1 MLFLV
6 GFVVVISSVIG
17 GHVMHHG
24 NVVVLWQPNEF
35 IIICGAA
42 LGSFLISNPGKV
54 VKDVG
59 KSLKFLFKGSPFKK
73 SNYLELLTML
83 YVVFKTLKSK
93 GMLEIE
99 SHIEKPEESA
109 IFAQYKGFLGNHH
122 AVAFL
127 CDNLRVMT
135 MGVEDHYQ
143 IEELMERDLE
153 AHHHEHERIS
163 SAVVNMG
170 DAMPALG
177 IVAAVLGVITTMGSI
192 TEPPAILGGLIGA
205 ALVGTFS
212 GVLISYGFVTPI
224 GRFIG
229 AYYEDDI
236 KYLQCIKVA
245 LLAHL
250 HGNAP
255 VVSVEFARAS
265 IDGHER
271 PDFFELDTV
280 LNNIGSAATAE
291 A

>member
-6 GFVVVISSVIG
+6 GVFVVIGAVLG

-24 NVVVLWQPNEF
+24 SITVLWQPNEF

-42 LGSFLISNPGKV
+42 FGSFLIGNPSKV
-54 VKDVG
+54 VKDAG
-59 KSLKFLFKGSPFKK
+59 KSLKYLVKGSPFKK
-73 SNYLELLTML
+73 ENYLELLTML
-83 YVVFKTLKSK
+83 YIVFKTLKSK

-99 SHIEKPEESA
+99 SHIENPNESS
-109 IFAQYKGFLGNHH
+109 IFTQYPGFLKNHH
-122 AVAFL
+122 AVPFL

-163 SAVVNMG
+163 SSLVNMG
-170 DAMPALG
+170 DSMPALG

-192 TEPPAILGGLIGA
+192 TEPPAVLGSLIGA

-212 GVLISYGFVTPI
+212 GVLISYGFITPI
-224 GRFIG
+224 GRNIG

-271 PDFFELDTV
+271 PDFAELDNTI
-280 LNNIGSAATAE
+280 NNIGTPPAS
-291 A
+291 